1 MSREKQEK
9 DNDHTGAAAQGPLR
23 NNSNHAIGKPI
34 TASKVQRGSRAI
46 EGLSKL
52 VSEVTPAVQKALEMA
67 NRKATSGSAG
77 RSGRKINAQKKS
89 KNMEA
94 EDSAEDLAADE
105 TVHGGDTPDFFE
117 ADCVEEPAAE
127 IAAEPAAVVAEPAA
141 GCAAVSSS
149 PSSSSEGPPEVSSAH
164 ARQGRLANGPP
175 EQPKHRYSP
184 SSPRRHARKDK
195 KRHRARSRS
204 QDRGP
209 KESKK
214 SKHKKHKK
222 E

>member
-1 MSREKQEK
+1 M
-9 DNDHTGAAAQGPLR
+9 
-23 NNSNHAIGKPI
+23 
-34 TASKVQRGSRAI
+34 
-46 EGLSKL
+46 
-52 VSEVTPAVQKALEMA
+52 SEVTPAVQKALEMA

-127 IAAEPAAVVAEPAA
+127 IAAEPAAEVAEPAA